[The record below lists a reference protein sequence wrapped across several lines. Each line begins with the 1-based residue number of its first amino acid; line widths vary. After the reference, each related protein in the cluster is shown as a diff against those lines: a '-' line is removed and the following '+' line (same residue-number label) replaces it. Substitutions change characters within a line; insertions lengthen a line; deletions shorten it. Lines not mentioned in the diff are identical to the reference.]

1 MLLFAIRSVEVM
13 FFAGV
18 LGSVVVLVLTAIDDF
33 GVLIS
38 PSNKSQRTTD

>member
-13 FFAGV
+13 FFVGLA
-18 LGSVVVLVLTAIDDF
+18 GSVVVLVLTAIDDF

-38 PSNKSQRTTD
+38 SGGKSQSATD